1 MMRGWLS
8 DRFDLAAIEL
18 PAGAELRAA
27 IAEAVPRQREQ
38 LHSQGQQFGTIYES
52 SAVVPDG
59 RPPVRS
65 TIADYHMTST
75 PGARAPQAWL
85 MTPDGQRRQT
95 LDLIDEGFVLLAAED
110 GADWIAAAA
119 ALRLRELKLSA

>member
-1 MMRGWLS
+1 MPDGP
-8 DRFDLAAIEL
+8 
-18 PAGAELRAA
+18 PAGPLDDRRLSHDIDPGRA
-27 IAEAVPRQREQ
+27 
-38 LHSQGQQFGTIYES
+38 G
-52 SAVVPDG
+52 
-59 RPPVRS
+59 
-65 TIADYHMTST
+65 
-75 PGARAPQAWL
+75 PQAWL

>member
-38 LHSQGQQFGTIYES
+38 LHSQGQQFGRSTS
-52 SAVVPDG
+52 HRPSCPTV

-75 PGARAPQAWL
+75 PGARAPR
-85 MTPDGQRRQT
+85 PG
-95 LDLIDEGFVLLAAED
+95 
-110 GADWIAAAA
+110 
-119 ALRLRELKLSA
+119 

>member
-1 MMRGWLS
+1 
-8 DRFDLAAIEL
+8 
-18 PAGAELRAA
+18 
-27 IAEAVPRQREQ
+27 
-38 LHSQGQQFGTIYES
+38 
-52 SAVVPDG
+52 VPDG